1 MTQPTLAELDR
12 IKEADRYTEAALEFV
27 WAFTEWWE
35 ATVEDEWGR
44 MDVDTDHGK
53 AMERAYERWR
63 NLR

>member
-1 MTQPTLAELDR
+1 MTQPTLAELER

-35 ATVEDEWGR
+35 NTAEDGNGK
-44 MDVDTDHGK
+44 MYVDTELGD
-53 AMERAYERWR
+53 AMERAYERWA

>member
-12 IKEADRYTEAALEFV
+12 IKEADRYTEAAFEFV

-35 ATVEDEWGR
+35 ATAEDEWGR